1 MILVVDNFDSFT
13 YNLVDYL
20 KQLGQRTVV
29 LRNNAPLEALLT
41 NEYTRVVLSPGPGIP
56 SRAAHLMEVID
67 YYSQRIPI
75 LGICLGHQAI
85 AEYYKGSLKKAM
97 LPMHGKISKVINE
110 QDRIFNNIPETMEVT
125 RYHSL
130 VIDKVP
136 EQLKVISRSLAGE
149 VMAIKHKELNIYGL
163 QYHPE
168 AVLTSYGLE
177 IMRNWININAL
188 SD

>member
-20 KQLGQRTVV
+20 MQLGQETEV
-29 LRNNAPLEALLT
+29 LRNNVPLEALLSDR
-41 NEYTRVVLSPGPGIP
+41 YSKVVLSPGPGIP
-56 SRAAHLMEVID
+56 SAAGNLLSVID
-67 YYSQRIPI
+67 YYAGRKPV

-85 AEYYKGSLKKAM
+85 AEYFKGTLKKAM
-97 LPMHGKISKVINE
+97 RPMHGKISNVINDE
-110 QDRIFNNIPETMEVT
+110 DAIFKNIPEIIEVT

-130 VIDKVP
+130 VCDKLP
-136 EQLKVISRSLAGE
+136 DQLTVISRSLDGE
-149 VMAIKHKELNIYGL
+149 VMAIKHKKMNIYGL

-168 AVLTSYGLE
+168 AVLTKYGLE
-177 IMRNWININAL
+177 ILRNWLNINST